1 MVECKRGK
9 KMFILVILLT
19 FIADQWLKIITFK
32 NLDPGQSL
40 PIWQDVFHITYVQNT
55 GAAFGILKGKLGFF
69 IVLTLSIIVA
79 IWLYRIFFLKENLWF
94 DISLGLIIGG
104 AIGNLIDRIRLGYV
118 IDYIDFQIWPVFN
131 LADTAIVIG
140 AGFLIYYLWKMEKS
154 NSA

>member
-1 MVECKRGK
+1 
-9 KMFILVILLT
+9 MFILVILLT

>member
-1 MVECKRGK
+1 
-9 KMFILVILLT
+9 MFILVILLT

-104 AIGNLIDRIRLGYV
+104 ATGNLIDRIRLGYV